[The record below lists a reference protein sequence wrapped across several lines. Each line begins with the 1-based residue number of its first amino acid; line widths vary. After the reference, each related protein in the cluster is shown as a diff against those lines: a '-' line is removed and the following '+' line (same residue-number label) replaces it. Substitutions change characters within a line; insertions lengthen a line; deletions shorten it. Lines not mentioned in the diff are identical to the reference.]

1 MVVPGF
7 RDWVFSAKTFAGG
20 MLALYLAMYLDL
32 DRPYWAL
39 ATAYIV
45 SQPLTGAMRSKA
57 AYRFGGT
64 LIGAIATIVLVPNLV
79 DAPELLVAAL
89 ALWIGGCI
97 YLAVLDR
104 TPRSYLFLLSGYT
117 AALIGFPAV
126 DAPGAVWDTALAR
139 VEEIS
144 LGIFCTTLI
153 GTLVLP
159 VPLGPAL
166 AARIDALLRQA
177 AGASMTLLSGLPDTG
192 LARAGRRRIAA
203 DAVEISAL
211 SSHLAYDTSRMQGAG
226 PAISVLYQ
234 RVILLLA
241 VLSGIADR
249 IAALCDAGALTAD
262 LRALLD
268 RMSAWLASPQTI
280 AAAAPGLHEAIAA
293 LQPPQSAQADWNDVL
308 RDGLLMRAHE
318 LTDIGHDIAALRAH
332 LDAGRAGLPALCLP
346 GTANAPRHRD
356 HFMAAYSGAAAALAV
371 GLVCAFWIAT
381 AWPEGAGAAG
391 LTAVISSFFAAQDDP
406 VPSIVKFI
414 YGALAALVIAG
425 VYLFAILPMAHD
437 FTMLAL
443 ALSPLF
449 LPLGVLMAAPA
460 TAGFAGPVAFLTAT
474 LLALTSAYSADFPSY
489 ANGAAATIVGLAAAA
504 VVLRL
509 VRSVG
514 ADWAAQRLLRA
525 NRADVAEAASHGG
538 AADRLAFAVLM
549 LDRLGEVIPRI
560 AASADGA
567 DAAAGAALAEIRV
580 GINVVDLQRAS
591 AACSGLPSQA
601 LDRVLRGVA
610 AHFRARAGGP
620 PDGALL
626 DAIDAGIGTC
636 CGAGVPM
643 GRDILL
649 ALAGIRRA
657 LFRDAPPYRPAPEPG
672 PALEMAA

>member
-1 MVVPGF
+1 MVVPGW

-20 MLALYLAMYLDL
+20 MLALYLALSLNL

-79 DAPELLVAAL
+79 DAPALLVAAL
-89 ALWIGGCI
+89 AAWIGGCI

-126 DAPGAVWDTALAR
+126 DTPGAIWDIGLAR

-144 LGIFCTTLI
+144 LGIFCTTLV

-159 VPLGPAL
+159 VALGPSLAL
-166 AARIDALLRQA
+166 RIDALLRQA
-177 AGASMTLLSGLPDTG
+177 AGASMTLLSGLPDTPV
-192 LARAGRRRIAA
+192 ARAGRRRLAA
-203 DAVEISAL
+203 DAVEIAAL
-211 SSHLAYDTSRMQGAG
+211 SSHLAYDTSRMQAAA

-249 IAALCDAGALTAD
+249 IAALRDAGALTAD

-268 RMSAWLASPQTI
+268 RMSAWLAAPQTI
-280 AAAAPGLHEAIAA
+280 AAAVPGLHDAIAR
-293 LQPPQSAQADWNDVL
+293 LQPLQSTQADWNDVL
-308 RDGLLMRAHE
+308 RGGLLMRAHE
-318 LTDIGHDIAALRAH
+318 LTDIGHDIAVLRAH
-332 LDAGRAGLPALCLP
+332 LAAGRAGLPALSLP
-346 GTANAPRHRD
+346 GQVSAPRHRD

-406 VPSIVKFI
+406 VPSIIKFI
-414 YGALAALVIAG
+414 YGALIALVIAG

-449 LPLGVLMAAPA
+449 LTLGVLMAMPA

-474 LLALTSAYSADFPSY
+474 LLALTSAYSADFPAY
-489 ANGAAATIVGLAAAA
+489 ANGAAATVVGLGAAA

-514 ADWAAQRLLRA
+514 ADWAAQRLLHA
-525 NRADVAEAASHGG
+525 NRADVAAAASHAG
-538 AADRLAFAVLM
+538 AADRLAFAALM

-580 GINVVDLQRAS
+580 GINVVDLQRAAS
-591 AACSGLPSQA
+591 ACRGLQAEA
-601 LDRVLRGVA
+601 LDRVLQGVA

-620 PDGALL
+620 PDDALL
-626 DAIDAGIGTC
+626 FAIDAGLRTC
-636 CGAGVPM
+636 GGLPQ

-657 LFRDAPPYRPAPEPG
+657 LFRDAPPYRPGPEPR